1 MKIMSSGSVF
11 TLQIFWEGG
20 VNLNRTEKG
29 ILVEELHEKLT
40 GASGSFIIEYKGLN
54 VEASNVLRANLSKSG
69 AELQVVKNRL
79 LKLAVD
85 GTESSSLYD
94 YMKGP
99 SAIVVASDDVVGVAK
114 ALTEFAKTNTSLIV
128 KAGQISG
135 KVIDNEG
142 VKRLADLPGRDV
154 LLAQVLSA
162 MQAVPTSLVSVLSG
176 VPRKFLYMLKALE
189 EKKAA

>member
-1 MKIMSSGSVF
+1 M
-11 TLQIFWEGG
+11 
-20 VNLNRTEKG
+20 NRTEKG

-99 SAIVVASDDVVGVAK
+99 SAIVVALDDVVGVAK
-114 ALTEFAKTNTSLIV
+114 ALTEFAKTNTNLIV

-135 KVIDNEG
+135 KIIDNEG